1 MDAAEI
7 RLGGEPRPVR
17 SRGPW
22 RQAFARLRRRPLAL
36 VAGGV
41 VGLFVLVALLA
52 PVVAPYPAGASFL
65 ELIQKPQA
73 PLAPHHLLGTDVLG
87 HDVLTQLLYAVRE
100 TMASAF
106 FCAALA
112 TLVGGAI
119 GVIAGY
125 SGGWFDGT
133 AAFVMR
139 VAVSLP
145 AILVLGFV
153 SSRYPGLLTPLQN
166 AFWLTLILWPGVA
179 RVVSTSVAS
188 LRHREFVEAARAAGA
203 SAPHV
208 VFRHV
213 LPNIAGT
220 LIVAA
225 TTLVGQSIVIVATVQ
240 YLGYSAN
247 DAHQPTLGGLV
258 ADATAAPSQVLSG
271 TAGIGDLWWLYTFP
285 AVVLVV
291 LLLAVTFLGDVLD
304 EALNPARPS

>member
-1 MDAAEI
+1 MEAAEI
-7 RLGGEPRPVR
+7 RFGGEPGRVPR
-17 SRGPW
+17 RGPW
-22 RQAFARLRRRPLAL
+22 RQAFGRLRRRPLAL
-36 VAGGV
+36 AAGAV
-41 VGLFVLVALLA
+41 VGFFVLVALLA
-52 PVVAPYPAGASFL
+52 PVVAPYAAGWSSL
-65 ELIQKPQA
+65 QLIQKPQA

-87 HDVLTQLLYAVRE
+87 HDLLTQLLYAVRE
-100 TMASAF
+100 TMLSAF
-106 FCAALA
+106 FCAGLA
-112 TLVGGAI
+112 TIIGGTV

-166 AFWLTLILWPGVA
+166 AFWLALILWPGVA
-179 RVVSTSVAS
+179 RIVSTSVAS
-188 LRHREFVEAARAAGA
+188 LRSREFVQAARAAGA
-203 SAPHV
+203 STPRV
-208 VFRHV
+208 VSRHV
-213 LPNIAGT
+213 LPNVTGT

-225 TTLVGQSIVIVATVQ
+225 TTLVGQAIVIVATVQ

-285 AVVLVV
+285 AAVLVV
-291 LLLAVTFLGDVLD
+291 LLLAVTFLGDSLD
-304 EALNPARPS
+304 EALNPAR